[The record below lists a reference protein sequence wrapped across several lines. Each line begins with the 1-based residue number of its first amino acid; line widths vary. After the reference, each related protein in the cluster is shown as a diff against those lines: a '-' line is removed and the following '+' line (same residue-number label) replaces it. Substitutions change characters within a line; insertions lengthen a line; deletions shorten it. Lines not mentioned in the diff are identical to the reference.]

1 MHHGILERMASIKD
15 SFLYAAAKGG
25 RVEECA
31 SLLSANSLMPNS
43 AGANFEWRHDDEED
57 NALLAAV
64 RNGHSDVAALLLAHG
79 ANPSVLDSQGN
90 TVIHLSAFIG
100 DEGLASLFSP
110 NASTLAMRT
119 NNLGMTAIDIA
130 VDKGYN
136 AFAEHLNNLIHES
149 NSYDEHET
157 EEDDQHE
164 SEEGDDN
171 GDDDD
176 DDDDDESSA
185 SRGVGREGVGRD
197 AGVEEEETEDSN
209 SDHSSLAPDDDIN
222 EAFVSSR
229 IHAINAAITTESI
242 YDEMTSQIHTPPGGG
257 ESLAAADDETGNDL
271 PIVINRN
278 HFEDEYIPADD
289 ELLSSQIN
297 YGTLLALAHSKS
309 MELYKSKY
317 ALNEVIQE
325 RDQLKNK
332 FAIFLTTEDCGGVD
346 ILSHKSLAELNEL
359 EEQVKRALSCI
370 VKAREVASSNLEDAR
385 MCVICKEKPKCV
397 LYMPCRHLCACQD
410 CGHSNR
416 LVQCPLCRQN
426 ILERINVYND

>member
-1 MHHGILERMASIKD
+1 MASIKD

-31 SLLSANSLMPNS
+31 SLLSPGTLTPNS
-43 AGANFEWRHDDEED
+43 AGANFEWRENDNED

-119 NNLGMTAIDIA
+119 NSQGMTAIDIA

-136 AFAEHLNNLIHES
+136 AFAEHLSNLIHEANNDDQNDS
-149 NSYDEHET
+149 

-164 SEEGDDN
+164 SEP
-171 GDDDD
+171 
-176 DDDDDESSA
+176 SY
-185 SRGVGREGVGRD
+185 
-197 AGVEEEETEDSN
+197 AGAEEEETEDSN
-209 SDHSSLAPDDDIN
+209 SEHSSLAPDDNIN

-229 IHAINAAITTESI
+229 IHAVNAAITTESI
-242 YDEMTSQIHTPPGGG
+242 NEEMIDTPSGG
-257 ESLAAADDETGNDL
+257 ESLAAADYDTENNS

-278 HFEDEYIPADD
+278 HLEDDYIPDDD

-325 RDQLKNK
+325 RDKLKNK
-332 FAIFLTTEDCGGVD
+332 LAFFIGGGGGGGEDGGGVD
-346 ILSHKSLAELNEL
+346 ALSHKSLAELNEL

-370 VKAREVASSNLEDAR
+370 VKAKEVASSNLEDAR
-385 MCVICKEKPKCV
+385 MCVICKEKNKCV
-397 LYMPCRHLCACQD
+397 LFMPCRHLCACQD
-410 CGHSNR
+410 CGHLNV
-416 LVQCPLCRQN
+416 LAQCPLCRQN
-426 ILERINVYND
+426 ILDRINVYND

>member
-1 MHHGILERMASIKD
+1 MYHGIQERMPSIKD

-25 RVEECA
+25 RVDECA

-43 AGANFEWRHDDEED
+43 AGANFEWRENEDRD

-90 TVIHLSAFIG
+90 TVIHLAAFIG

-119 NNLGMTAIDIA
+119 NSQGMTAIDIA

-136 AFAEHLNNLIHES
+136 AFAEHLNNLIHKANNDDQQDS
-149 NSYDEHET
+149 

-164 SEEGDDN
+164 LEEEDDN
-171 GDDDD
+171 GEDDDND
-176 DDDDDESSA
+176 DNDDSLA
-185 SRGVGREGVGRD
+185 SILVGRNADVDED
-197 AGVEEEETEDSN
+197 EADSN
-209 SDHSSLAPDDDIN
+209 SEALDDDIN
-222 EAFVSSR
+222 EAFVSTR
-229 IHAINAAITTESI
+229 IHAVNAAITTESI
-242 YDEMTSQIHTPPGGG
+242 NEEMRSQIHTPLGYG
-257 ESLAAADDETGNDL
+257 SLAAADDDTGNNS

-278 HFEDEYIPADD
+278 HFRNEYISADD

-297 YGTLLALAHSKS
+297 YDTLLALAHSKS

-325 RDQLKNK
+325 RDKLKEK
-332 FAIFLTTEDCGGVD
+332 LAIFLITEDDGGVD
-346 ILSHKSLAELNEL
+346 ILSHKSLAELKEL
-359 EEQVKRALSCI
+359 EEQVKRTLSCI
-370 VKAREVASSNLEDAR
+370 VKAKEVASSNLEDAR
-385 MCVICKEKPKCV
+385 MCLICKEKPKRV
-397 LYMPCRHLCACQD
+397 LYMPCRHLCVCQD

>member
-1 MHHGILERMASIKD
+1 MASIKD

-31 SLLSANSLMPNS
+31 SLLSPGTLTPNS
-43 AGANFEWRHDDEED
+43 AGANFEWRENDDED

-119 NNLGMTAIDIA
+119 NSQGMTAIDIA

-136 AFAEHLNNLIHES
+136 AFAEHLNNLIHEANNDDQNDS
-149 NSYDEHET
+149 

-164 SEEGDDN
+164 SEEEDDDN
-171 GDDDD
+171 GVDNDH
-176 DDDDDESSA
+176 ESSA
-185 SRGVGREGVGRD
+185 SISVPSYDG
-197 AGVEEEETEDSN
+197 AEEEETEDIN
-209 SDHSSLAPDDDIN
+209 SEHSSLAPDDDIN

-229 IHAINAAITTESI
+229 IHAVNAAITAENLNQGMI
-242 YDEMTSQIHTPPGGG
+242 ETPSGGD
-257 ESLAAADDETGNDL
+257 SLAAADDDTENDS

-278 HFEDEYIPADD
+278 YFEDDYIPDDD
-289 ELLSSQIN
+289 EFLSSQIN

-325 RDQLKNK
+325 RDKIKNK
-332 FAIFLTTEDCGGVD
+332 LAFFLGGGGGKDGCGVD

-370 VKAREVASSNLEDAR
+370 VKAKEVASCNLEDAR
-385 MCVICKEKPKCV
+385 MCVICKEKNKCV
-397 LYMPCRHLCACQD
+397 LFMPCRHLCACQD
-410 CGHSNR
+410 CGHLNV
-416 LVQCPLCRQN
+416 LAQCPLCRQN